1 MPTNLSGGS
10 NFLAA
15 AKRHALTLLWLV
27 LVVVVV
33 VVVVLVQTFAFFDIR
48 TSFIGIW

>member
-27 LVVVVV
+27 LVLVVLVVVV
-33 VVVVLVQTFAFFDIR
+33 VQTFAFLDIG
-48 TSFIGIW
+48 TSFIGIL